1 MPAPVTPRNRRILI
15 VDDNHAIHGDFSR
28 ILRGQDK
35 SAKALDDLEAELFGA
50 GRPQVVLDTY
60 DLDFALQGEEGV
72 EKVRK
77 AFSGSRPYALAF
89 VDVRMPPGIDG
100 IQTLQ
105 RMWAIDPDIQAVI
118 CTAYSDYTWEEM
130 ISKLGGSTDRLLI
143 LKKPFD
149 NIEVRQ
155 LALTL
160 TEKWMLARE
169 VRTRVETLE
178 QSVAARTAELMETNR
193 ALTAEVVERSNVEI
207 ELMKAKEAA
216 EGANQA
222 KSMFLANMSHEIR
235 TPLNGVIGMADLLL
249 QSELN
254 PLQREF
260 VQTLSQSGEA
270 LLSVVNEIL
279 DFSKIEAGKITLESI
294 DFPIAEAV
302 HGAVDLQAR
311 PAQARNLELACLVES
326 NVPTRLHGDPTRL
339 RQVLFNLIGNAIK
352 FTDSGEVFVHVSCDH
367 ANEDECRLR
376 FEVTDTGIGIKP
388 DAQKTLFEPFTQ
400 ADNSTN
406 RKYGGTGLGLAIC
419 KRIIELMG
427 GEVGVRSSPGR
438 GSTFWFT
445 SRFERPVL
453 KVPSAV
459 PFSLPVRRA
468 LIVDDNETNR
478 KILRYQLEYRG
489 IAHHEV
495 ASGHEAIIALRA
507 AASDGFPFDLALV
520 DYHMPHMDG
529 LALTAAIKHSDLC
542 SKPRVILIT
551 SLGDALRADQL
562 EDYSVSACLLKPVK
576 PAPLFAAILNSF
588 HGKIDS
594 RPEPTV
600 QKDPDWD
607 GGGEDLAIL
616 VVDDNPVNQTV
627 TCHQLLRLGYKA
639 DIAENGVD
647 AIDAIHR
654 KAYDLVFMDEQMPI
668 MNGIEATQLLRE
680 AQRQGDPQV
689 PAHLR
694 IIALT
699 ANALAA
705 ERERLLAAG
714 MDDYLS
720 KPVNTTALRAA
731 LKRNIDSMR
740 RLRATLT
747 PHESTSSA

>member
-1 MPAPVTPRNRRILI
+1 MPASAQPRNRKILV
-15 VDDNHAIHGDFSR
+15 VDDNHAIHGDFAR

-35 SAKALDDLEAELFGA
+35 SAKALDELEAELFGSNK
-50 GRPQVVLDTY
+50 PQVVLDTY

-77 AFSGSRPYALAF
+77 AYASGKHYAMAF

-100 IQTLQ
+100 IQALQ
-105 RMWAIDPDIQAVI
+105 RMWAIDPDLQAVI

-160 TEKWMLARE
+160 TEKWMLQRE
-169 VRTRVETLE
+169 SRMRVETLE
-178 QSVAARTAELMETNR
+178 QAVATRTAELMETNR
-193 ALTAEVVERSNVEI
+193 ALTAEIVERSNVEA
-207 ELMKAKEAA
+207 ELLKAKEAA
-216 EGANQA
+216 ESANQA

-279 DFSKIEAGKITLESI
+279 DFSKIEAGKITLEMI
-294 DFPIAEAV
+294 DFPLAEAV

-311 PAQARNLELACLVES
+311 PAQAKNLELACLIES

-339 RQVLFNLIGNAIK
+339 RQILFNLIGNAIK
-352 FTDSGEVFVHVSCDH
+352 FTDQGEIFVHVSCDH
-367 ANEDECRLR
+367 ASEEICQLR

-388 DAQKTLFEPFTQ
+388 EAQKALFQPFTQ

-406 RKYGGTGLGLAIC
+406 RRYGGTGLGLAIC
-419 KRIIELMG
+419 KRMIELMH
-427 GEVGVRSSPGR
+427 GEIAVRSTPGK
-438 GSTFWFT
+438 GSTFSFT
-445 SRFERPVL
+445 ACFERPVI

-478 KILRYQLEYRG
+478 KILKYQLEYRG
-489 IAHHEV
+489 IVHHEV
-495 ASGHEAIIALRA
+495 ASGHEAIFALRA
-507 AASDGFPFDLALV
+507 AAAEGFPFDLLLV

-529 LALTAAIKHSDLC
+529 LALATAINESGLSPLPAF
-542 SKPRVILIT
+542 ILIT
-551 SLGDALRADQL
+551 SLGDSLRPEQM
-562 EDYSVSACLLKPVK
+562 ESFRISSCLLKPIK
-576 PAPLFAAILNSF
+576 PAPLFAAILNAF
-588 HGKIDS
+588 HGKLDS
-594 RPEPTV
+594 RTDPPIT
-600 QKDPDWD
+600 KDEDWQPDAD
-607 GGGEDLAIL
+607 EVSVL

-680 AQRQGDPQV
+680 AQRKGDPQV
-689 PAHLR
+689 PPHMR

-699 ANALAA
+699 ANALST

-714 MDDYLS
+714 MDDYLA
-720 KPVNTTALRAA
+720 KPVNTTALKAA
-731 LKRNIDSMR
+731 LQRNLESIR
-740 RLRATLT
+740 RIRASHSLHERT
-747 PHESTSSA
+747 PST